1 VNKKCESR
9 LLLNNVK
16 LENKNTNLESS
27 KETKSVNEPTP
38 YKLLKLE
45 SSENSNST
53 FSEMSDSVTTK
64 SESCDFSGKIENDSE
79 MKDLNEVS
87 KTSCNGNIVPTS
99 KHESAINQQTNSN
112 SNIFLQNPSS
122 NKLSELCNLSTVKSE
137 PSEDSKLI
145 IPQAHSSPLITP
157 YSSAPSPFHMFFNS
171 FSNQQNNLSPVS
183 TSSPLP
189 AHQHPKSSTLSSTD
203 SKSSFLSIDTL
214 LKKEKEPS
222 KGLQSPSLFPAPDQ
236 MTKTLDEQK
245 PWFSILPRMPC
256 DDLSVAQVTSQMGM
270 PPSPFN
276 ALPFFSPFSVGA
288 FPIQNQTFA
297 AFQMGQF
304 SDSNQES
311 SNEIKNNFK
320 VSESDNSF
328 KVPNTPGT
336 EPSTPR
342 TEPNTLSMFDQEE
355 INTYDEAQPIPEGL
369 LFKIFLLVIYTFFPL
384 ISTRDIFSI
393 NKLTLILKITG
404 QCGIKPFMMLP
415 IKTIML
421 VNYWSMWHQT
431 LYDVA
436 NKNNNVS

>member
-1 VNKKCESR
+1 
-9 LLLNNVK
+9 
-16 LENKNTNLESS
+16 
-27 KETKSVNEPTP
+27 
-38 YKLLKLE
+38 
-45 SSENSNST
+45 
-53 FSEMSDSVTTK
+53 
-64 SESCDFSGKIENDSE
+64 
-79 MKDLNEVS
+79 
-87 KTSCNGNIVPTS
+87 
-99 KHESAINQQTNSN
+99 
-112 SNIFLQNPSS
+112 
-122 NKLSELCNLSTVKSE
+122 
-137 PSEDSKLI
+137 
-145 IPQAHSSPLITP
+145 
-157 YSSAPSPFHMFFNS
+157 
-171 FSNQQNNLSPVS
+171 
-183 TSSPLP
+183 
-189 AHQHPKSSTLSSTD
+189 
-203 SKSSFLSIDTL
+203 
-214 LKKEKEPS
+214 
-222 KGLQSPSLFPAPDQ
+222 
-236 MTKTLDEQK
+236 
-245 PWFSILPRMPC
+245 MPC

-431 LYDVA
+431 PYDVA
-436 NKNNNVS
+436 NKNNSVNF

>member
-1 VNKKCESR
+1 M
-9 LLLNNVK
+9 K
-16 LENKNTNLESS
+16 LENKSMSLDSS
-27 KETKSVNEPTP
+27 KEMKTVNEPTP

-45 SSENSNST
+45 SYENSNST

-79 MKDLNEVS
+79 MKDLSEVS
-87 KTSCNGNIVPTS
+87 KSSCNGNITATSKHENGNITPNS

-189 AHQHPKSSTLSSTD
+189 AHQHPKSSTPSSTD

-222 KGLQSPSLFPAPDQ
+222 KSSQSPSLFPAPDQ
-236 MTKTLDEQK
+236 MAKTLNDEQK

-276 ALPFFSPFSVGA
+276 SLPFFSPFSVGA

-297 AFQMGQF
+297 AFQMGQL

-311 SNEIKNNFK
+311 LNEVKNSFK
-320 VSESDNSF
+320 ASESDNSF

-342 TEPNTLSMFDQEE
+342 TEPNTPCLFDQDE
-355 INTYDEAQPIPEGL
+355 INIYDEAQPIPEGL
-369 LFKIFLLVIYTFFPL
+369 LLKMIFLSLIYTFF
-384 ISTRDIFSI
+384 I
-393 NKLTLILKITG
+393 
-404 QCGIKPFMMLP
+404 
-415 IKTIML
+415 
-421 VNYWSMWHQT
+421 
-431 LYDVA
+431 
-436 NKNNNVS
+436 